1 MEIFLTKRA
10 EKDQQL
16 IKDLLTIKWGI
27 KSASDFEQKNLRFL
41 ELISNFPEIGIMEVG
56 EKQIRSFLI
65 TRQTR
70 VYYRIKE
77 NKIVLLTFFD
87 TRKNPK
93 KRPQ

>member
-27 KSASDFEQKNLRFL
+27 KSASDFEQKILRFL